1 MTIILTA
8 QNVFDS
14 YLQELDKQIRETV
27 KTKEQALIMAE
38 ALMIK
43 VKELFISKGFSEDVA
58 LLFMEHA
65 LQELDNTKPTI
76 H

>member
-14 YLQELDKQIRETV
+14 YLRELDKQIKETV
-27 KTKEQALIMAE
+27 KTKEQSLIMAE
-38 ALMIK
+38 ALLVK
-43 VKELFISKGFSEDVA
+43 VKELFVAKGFSEDVA
-58 LLFMEHA
+58 LLFMEHT
-65 LQELDNTKPTI
+65 LQELDDTKPTI